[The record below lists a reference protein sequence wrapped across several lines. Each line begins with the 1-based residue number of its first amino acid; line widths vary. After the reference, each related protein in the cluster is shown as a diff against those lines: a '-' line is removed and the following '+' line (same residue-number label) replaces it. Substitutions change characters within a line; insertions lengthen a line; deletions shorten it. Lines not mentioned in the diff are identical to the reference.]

1 MAFFSLGHF
10 GLKPFVMEP
19 RDSNCCSSRWTK
31 WLDRFEICLLAAD
44 IIDKDR
50 QNALLLLGAGEEVH
64 SLFNTLPGDKSNNE
78 KSKKILN
85 EYFLPKRNKEYEI
98 YVLRSS
104 SQNPNETLDQY
115 NSRLRPQTVSLQM
128 LTLKLSHR

>member
-50 QNALLLLGAGEEVH
+50 QKALLLLGAGEEVH
-64 SLFNTLPGDKSNNE
+64 SLAVHASIGKG
-78 KSKKILN
+78 SKGLFKRLQFRRLKIGSVDDN
-85 EYFLPKRNKEYEI
+85 
-98 YVLRSS
+98 
-104 SQNPNETLDQY
+104 
-115 NSRLRPQTVSLQM
+115 LQ
-128 LTLKLSHR
+128 LEVKH